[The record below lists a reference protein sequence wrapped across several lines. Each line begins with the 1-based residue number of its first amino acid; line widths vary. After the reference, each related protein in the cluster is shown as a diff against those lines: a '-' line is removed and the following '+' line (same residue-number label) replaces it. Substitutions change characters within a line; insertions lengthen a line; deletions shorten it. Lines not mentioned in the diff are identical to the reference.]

1 VSEQAV
7 TNYLVIGQVTRPHGV
22 RGEVRASIITELPE
36 RFHWLENVFIS
47 RQADDPAPR
56 PVPVESARLHQGH
69 VLLKLGGINNR
80 NDAESIRTCWLLVP
94 EAEAL
99 PLEEGEFY
107 LYQLAGLAVYTDGGE
122 YLGEILEIIETKANN
137 VFVVNGPAGEL
148 LLPDIDDVV
157 LDIDLANGRITVQ
170 LLDGLR
176 PA

>member
-1 VSEQAV
+1 MI
-7 TNYLVIGQVTRPHGV
+7 L
-22 RGEVRASIITELPE
+22 IT
-36 RFHWLENVFIS
+36 
-47 RQADDPAPR
+47 
-56 PVPVESARLHQGH
+56 
-69 VLLKLGGINNR
+69 
-80 NDAESIRTCWLLVP
+80 TCWLLVP